1 MISDPEES
9 AIDQYQVCLV
19 IQERGVRELSRSNL
33 AAAGEL
39 FNVALQIAQRMPR
52 EEAAGLLA
60 LSLCFLSLLE
70 QRKGHATKAGQLQEQ
85 AMPLVDGI
93 SLAQQTV
100 PFHNL
105 MSNALVDLRECRRA
119 IPFCERAIQLV
130 LEREQGE
137 PTAVAELL
145 AREGRCYA
153 QSGLKDHAAI
163 PLRAALK
170 IFRDHPGD
178 PRLASVLITLGNT
191 LRKSSPAEAEQFYQ
205 EAAEIHATKAQMQS
219 ATTAWV
225 NLGILCSE
233 QGRHAESLSHYQR
246 ALQVREQFP
255 GTPPGRIG
263 SLLNNMAN
271 CYRRMGDFSEALR
284 LVDRAIKLLKP
295 EDGSLFASAYGTRGQ
310 VFHDAGRDAEA
321 VEWLQ
326 KSYVERMRSSSP
338 DLDAVI
344 ENLEIEYDSLK
355 RLGRLQ
361 EAEAVE
367 GRLARAK
374 TAKEEAP
381 QPNVDVSALKAQ
393 ADGAV
398 MIELAFGGRSGSYG
412 VQDAEVIAE
421 QLAEILAEQGSGF
434 YGGRVVIPEST
445 TLWFYGADAE
455 AIFQAMEEFLKDH
468 LICAGATV
476 VIRQRGMTREVVI
489 PQAVN

>member
-1 MISDPEES
+1 
-9 AIDQYQVCLV
+9 
-19 IQERGVRELSRSNL
+19 
-33 AAAGEL
+33 
-39 FNVALQIAQRMPR
+39 
-52 EEAAGLLA
+52 
-60 LSLCFLSLLE
+60 
-70 QRKGHATKAGQLQEQ
+70 
-85 AMPLVDGI
+85 MPLVDKI
-93 SLAQQTV
+93 SLAQQTL

-105 MSNALVDLRECRRA
+105 MSNALMDLRECRRA
-119 IPFCERAIQLV
+119 ILFCERAIQLV
-130 LEREQGE
+130 LERERSE

-178 PRLASVLITLGNT
+178 PRLASVLITLGNA

-205 EAAEIHATKAQMQS
+205 EAADIHAAKAQMQS

-233 QGRHAESLSHYQR
+233 QGRHVESLAHYQR

-255 GTPPGRIG
+255 ETPPGRIG

-271 CYRRMGDFSEALR
+271 CYRRMGDFNEALR
-284 LVDRAIKLLKP
+284 LVDRAIELIKP
-295 EDGSLFASAYGTRGQ
+295 EDGSLLASAYGTRGQ
-310 VFHDAGRDAEA
+310 VFHDAGRDGEA

-326 KSYVERMRSSSP
+326 KSYAERMRSSSP

-344 ENLEIEYDSLK
+344 ENLEIEINSLK
-355 RLGRLQ
+355 RLGRVQ

-367 GRLARAK
+367 ERLAKAK

-381 QPNVDVSALKAQ
+381 PANVDVSTLKAQ

-398 MIELAFGGRSGSYG
+398 MIELAFGSRAGSYG
-412 VQDAEVIAE
+412 VQDAEVIGE
-421 QLAEILAEQGSGF
+421 QLAEILAERGAGF

-455 AIFQAMEEFLKDH
+455 ATFQAMDEFLKDH

-476 VIRQRGMTREVVI
+476 AIRQRGMMREVVI
-489 PQAVN
+489 PQG